1 MADFDREV
9 HQRIVAGRR
18 AKCCKARPPVEARR
32 RQTRA
37 PSVGLLGINL
47 TAVRRRLVEKDEYE
61 GVAGLR
67 D

>member
-1 MADFDREV
+1 VKFISELWR
-9 HQRIVAGRR
+9 AG
-18 AKCCKARPPVEARR
+18 AQKFCKATPPVEARR

-37 PSVGLLGINL
+37 PTVGLLGTNL
-47 TAVRRRLVEKDEYE
+47 TAVRHRLVEKDEYE